1 MTSLLDRIREKHLSP
16 FDLLIYA
23 ETARH
28 LGHPD
33 LAELCEL
40 EADAQLT
47 ALAVAR
53 RRRERWKG
61 AA

>member
-16 FDLLIYA
+16 LDLLIFA

-28 LGHPD
+28 LGHPE

-40 EADAQLT
+40 EAEAQLA
-47 ALAVAR
+47 ALSFAR
-53 RRRERWKG
+53 RRRAAWKG